1 VIALQR
7 TISQG
12 AFEHANIAR
21 LQALWQAL
29 AEVGNLSAAMGHAVL
44 TGTLNTL
51 ALVRWPAIAIGRMG
65 RVLGTNAAADDLF
78 DSSMTLHNGKLKASD
93 EQAHQQL
100 ETLYGRLD
108 FFSETTAVASSAIA
122 ALATGSSG

>member
-1 VIALQR
+1 
-7 TISQG
+7 
-12 AFEHANIAR
+12 
-21 LQALWQAL
+21 
-29 AEVGNLSAAMGHAVL
+29 MGHAVL